1 MKSKLEIRVFAIEQA
16 VKVIGISTPVKDVVE
31 KAKEIEAYIIGD
43 AELPESYDNEGAL
56 MEKLCLGMRGVI
68 GVQNVG
74 E

>member
-43 AELPESYDNEGAL
+43 AELPESYDNEG
-56 MEKLCLGMRGVI
+56 MRGVI

>member
-16 VKVIGISTPVKDVVE
+16 VKVQGISAPVKDVVE
-31 KAKEIEAYIIGD
+31 KAKEIEHYIIGNAD
-43 AELPESYDNEGAL
+43 LPESHDNEGAL
-56 MEKLCLGMRGVI
+56 VEKICLGMREVI